1 MFKKIFIR
9 FSIISTAVCAALLA
23 LIIISVPICDT
34 NFYYNQMK
42 KDLYSVSESNFSAY
56 LSSVSAAQLSD
67 EEKLAAKE
75 DALKSY
81 FGALSIDE
89 NRKLYLLKGDYT
101 YLVPRGMSGDI
112 KEKTENLSGASQFG
126 YENKCRYFD
135 DYLDC
140 AVRLQ
145 SGGDSYILYL
155 KDNKSRLRATI
166 YYHLE
171 WTAVFSV
178 LALLAAVLIAFLL
191 ARRVS
196 KPVSKITKRAEGF
209 QQGELYESFGE
220 IESREF
226 SDLIDAVNHM
236 GYVMTESIQ
245 RMNSDKHRVEVILE
259 HINNGIMTFDN
270 EQKLIQINSAAR
282 RMLKIDNENEI
293 RFDSFFKALGLE
305 ERMAEFSYLQK
316 SNIVEREI
324 KKGDG
329 YIKAWFIP
337 FKMDGVR
344 NAGVVCVFE
353 DITEQFNVMSAMR
366 KFVADVSHELK
377 TPITVISSYT
387 ETVLN
392 SYLDDK
398 VMTAHLLNIVYQES
412 GKMTELIQNLL
423 DISKYEMNAVHRN
436 DEPFS
441 IDEMLSSLVE
451 TFKLQ
456 AEKKELSFKYTRM
469 TEIPEFVG
477 SRGDV
482 ERAVKNIISNSI
494 KYTSRGDKINIFAGK
509 LHNDIYIKVEDT
521 GWGIP
526 ENKLCHLFERFYRV
540 EDEARSRDKG
550 GTGLGLSIAK
560 EIIESYGGNIKIES
574 EYTKYTRVTITLPIK
589 NNNPSNKK

>member
-1 MFKKIFIR
+1 MFKKIFIK
-9 FSIISTAVCAALLA
+9 FSIISTAVAAVLLA
-23 LIIISVPICDT
+23 LIIIAVPICDT
-34 NFYYNQMK
+34 SFYYNQMQ

-56 LSSVSAAQLSD
+56 LHSVSASQLSD
-67 EEKLAAKE
+67 EEKLAASE
-75 DALKSY
+75 EALKAY
-81 FGALSIDE
+81 FGTLSVDE

-101 YLVPRGMSGDI
+101 YLVPRGSAGDI
-112 KEKTENLSGASQFG
+112 REKTKNLAGAAEFG
-126 YENKCRYFD
+126 CENKYSLFS

-140 AVRLQ
+140 AVRFQ

-155 KDNKSRLRATI
+155 KDNKSDLRSTI

-171 WTAVFSV
+171 CTAVFAV
-178 LALLAAVLIAFLL
+178 LALFAAVLTALLL

-226 SDLIDAVNHM
+226 SGLIDAVNHM

-282 RMLKIDNENEI
+282 RMLKIDNEENI
-293 RFDSFFKALGLE
+293 RFDSFFKSLGLD

-337 FKMDGVR
+337 FKMDGER

-398 VMTAHLLNIVYQES
+398 AMTAHLLNIVYQEA

-423 DISKYEMNAVHRN
+423 DISKYEMNAVHRH

-456 AEKKELSFKYTRM
+456 AEKKELSLKYTRM